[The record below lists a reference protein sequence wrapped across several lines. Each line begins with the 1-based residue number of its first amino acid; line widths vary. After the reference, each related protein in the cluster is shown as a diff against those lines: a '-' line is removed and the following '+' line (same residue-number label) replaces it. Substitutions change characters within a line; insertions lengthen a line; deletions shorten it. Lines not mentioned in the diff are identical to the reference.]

1 MSEKHLLADT
11 LLTTQVPHLDK
22 GDGVNAQV
30 TGGQG
35 IRRLGSRA
43 FPQNQYF
50 SLPHPPAPPI
60 TQLPFFCDSE
70 INTLTGQNQEKIPS
84 NQLYLVL

>member
-11 LLTTQVPHLDK
+11 LLTTRVPHLDK
-22 GDGVNAQV
+22 GDGVNTQV

-35 IRRLGSRA
+35 IRRLGSRV

-50 SLPHPPAPPI
+50 SLPHPQAPSI
-60 TQLPFFCDSE
+60 TQLPFFCDGE
-70 INTLTGQNQEKIPS
+70 INTLTGQKQEKIPS
-84 NQLYLVL
+84 NQLRLVL